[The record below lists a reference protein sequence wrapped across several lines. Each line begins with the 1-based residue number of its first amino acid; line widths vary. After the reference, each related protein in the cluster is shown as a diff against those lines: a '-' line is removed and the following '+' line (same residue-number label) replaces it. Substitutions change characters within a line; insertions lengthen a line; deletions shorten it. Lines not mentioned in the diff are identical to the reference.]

1 MHYFYNNTITEINF
15 TQKSK
20 FGTFYGY
27 QTHLKKTMLHISF
40 YCLTEK
46 LFVIYGSE
54 FMVITRD
61 SKDLNLLF

>member
-27 QTHLKKTMLHISF
+27 QTHLKKNNASPFFL
-40 YCLTEK
+40 
-46 LFVIYGSE
+46 LFDWKIICYLWFWIYGYNSR
-54 FMVITRD
+54 FQR
-61 SKDLNLLF
+61 S

>member
-1 MHYFYNNTITEINF
+1 MVI
-15 TQKSK
+15 K
-20 FGTFYGY
+20 
-27 QTHLKKTMLHISF
+27 HLKKTMLHISF

-46 LFVIYGSE
+46 LFIIYGSE